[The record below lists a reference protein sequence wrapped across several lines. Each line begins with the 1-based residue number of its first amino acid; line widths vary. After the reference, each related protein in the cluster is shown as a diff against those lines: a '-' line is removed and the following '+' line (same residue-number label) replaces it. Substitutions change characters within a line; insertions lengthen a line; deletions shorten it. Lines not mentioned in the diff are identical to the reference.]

1 MRVTLAR
8 HAPMVH
14 DEAMPHTEEPL
25 IGTAEAA
32 RILGGVSHRT
42 VHRLVESGD
51 LTPAMTAPGGR
62 AGAFLFDRAD
72 VERLAKV
79 RAA

>member
-1 MRVTLAR
+1 
-8 HAPMVH
+8 
-14 DEAMPHTEEPL
+14 MPPTEGPL
-25 IGTAEAA
+25 IGTVEAA

-51 LTPAMTAPGGR
+51 LTPSMTAPGGKN
-62 AGAFLFDRAD
+62 GTFLFDRAD

>member
-1 MRVTLAR
+1 
-8 HAPMVH
+8 
-14 DEAMPHTEEPL
+14 MPPTKAPL

-32 RILGGVSHRT
+32 LILGGVSHRT

-51 LTPAMTAPGGR
+51 LTPSMTAPGGQH
-62 AGAFLFDRAD
+62 GVFLFNRAD